1 VDSIGKL
8 TGLAP
13 ENPLSV
19 RISKAYFLWQRT
31 MPFADQVTSMPRKYF
46 NFPKSLI
53 RKIVRRNCL
62 TWMIALRVLE
72 VMITSST

>member
-1 VDSIGKL
+1 MDSIGKL

-13 ENPLSV
+13 ENPLSA

-31 MPFADQVTSMPRKYF
+31 MPRKYF
-46 NFPKSLI
+46 SFPKSFI
-53 RKIVRRNCL
+53 GKVVRRNYL
-62 TWMIALRVLE
+62 TWLIAVRVLD